1 MPLESKISACQH
13 HGGEKGCLVS
23 LAARL
28 LRKSIFRGNLKGA
41 LRRGPAR
48 APFFLV
54 LLALCF
60 VLIPGL
66 FPRIAGA
73 GVPGE
78 NPGVLAAAYDSGTAA
93 AVYAPIPVAGES
105 LPGAVT
111 RTVYRGAAGG
121 AVRILFPVGEAV
133 YLDVTPAAFPPGMEA
148 LAFTV
153 TPVASGTTGVSFA
166 VYIDTGGAAL
176 PAPVQLGLPAGETGV
191 FLCRGERGWY
201 RLPAQR
207 EESRLFAAVAGAG
220 TYGVAAA
227 AYLPAPPAGGF
238 TGATLR
244 LESAAG
250 GEVWYTTDGSDPRV
264 SATAVKY
271 AGPVQVGAD
280 GALAVRAAVYRDGIL
295 SEAVDF
301 ARPGGGNG
309 VVPAV
314 TGAEAAPAPAKEGR
328 RWPAAGAGFRV
339 LQCAAAEIDPA
350 AGGELELPGVARL
363 YLPPGALPAA
373 RPVLVR
379 LLSLEPPAELPGVGK
394 PAGPVVWLRCRGLS
408 GPFFNRPAELTF
420 TGGTAGAGA
429 VKVYALEGEASA
441 AASLPVTEGEA
452 GEVKVMVTHPG
463 QFAVVR

>member
-1 MPLESKISACQH
+1 MSAYQRC
-13 HGGEKGCLVS
+13 GVEKGRLIFLS
-23 LAARL
+23 ARL
-28 LRKSIFRGNLKGA
+28 LRKSIFRGKPGRA
-41 LRRGPAR
+41 LLRGPAR
-48 APFFLV
+48 APLFLT
-54 LLALCF
+54 LLALTL
-60 VLIPGL
+60 VLGPGL
-66 FPRIAGA
+66 CPRAAGA
-73 GVPGE
+73 PGE
-78 NPGVLAAAYDSGTAA
+78 NPGVSAGTYASAAAA
-93 AVYAPIPVAGES
+93 AVYAPSPVAGES

-111 RTVYRGAAGG
+111 RAVYRDAAGG
-121 AVRILFPVGEAV
+121 AVRLFFPVGETV

-153 TPVASGTTGVSFA
+153 TPVASGTTGISFA
-166 VYIDTGGAAL
+166 VYLDTGGAAL
-176 PAPVQLGLPAGETGV
+176 PAPVQLGLPAGEPGV
-191 FLCRGERGWY
+191 FLCQGERGWY
-201 RLPAQR
+201 RLLAQR
-207 EESRLFAAVAGAG
+207 EGNHLFAAVAGTG

-250 GEVWYTTDGSDPRV
+250 GEVCYTTDGSDPRV
-264 SATAVKY
+264 SATAERY

-280 GALAVRAAVYRDGIL
+280 GALTVRAAAYRDGFW

-350 AGGELELPGVARL
+350 AGGALELPGVARL

-379 LLSLEPPAELPGVGK
+379 LLALEPPVELPGAGQL
-394 PAGPVVWLRCRGLS
+394 AGPVVWLRCRGLS

-420 TGGTAGAGA
+420 TGGTADAGA
-429 VKVYALEGEASA
+429 VKVYALGGEASA
-441 AASLPVTEGEA
+441 AASLPVTTGEA
-452 GEVKVMVTHPG
+452 GGVKVMVTRPG
-463 QFAVVR
+463 QFAVVQ

>member
-1 MPLESKISACQH
+1 MPLGSKMSAYQRR
-13 HGGEKGCLVS
+13 GVEKGCLVS
-23 LAARL
+23 LAVRL
-28 LRKSIFRGNLKGA
+28 LRKSVSRAKPKGA
-41 LRRGPAR
+41 LFCGPKR

-73 GVPGE
+73 GMPGE
-78 NPGVLAAAYDSGTAA
+78 DPGVLTAAYDSATAA
-93 AVYAPIPVAGES
+93 AVYAPNPVAGED
-105 LPGAVT
+105 LPGAVS

-133 YLDVTPAAFPPGMEA
+133 YLDVTPAAFPPETET
-148 LAFTV
+148 LAFTI
-153 TPVASGTTGVSFA
+153 TPVASGATGISFA
-166 VYIDTGGAAL
+166 VYLDTGGAAL

-207 EESRLFAAVAGAG
+207 EESHLFAAVAGAG

-271 AGPVQVGAD
+271 AGPVQ
-280 GALAVRAAVYRDGIL
+280 
-295 SEAVDF
+295 
-301 ARPGGGNG
+301 
-309 VVPAV
+309 
-314 TGAEAAPAPAKEGR
+314 
-328 RWPAAGAGFRV
+328 
-339 LQCAAAEIDPA
+339 
-350 AGGELELPGVARL
+350 
-363 YLPPGALPAA
+363 
-373 RPVLVR
+373 
-379 LLSLEPPAELPGVGK
+379 
-394 PAGPVVWLRCRGLS
+394 
-408 GPFFNRPAELTF
+408 
-420 TGGTAGAGA
+420 
-429 VKVYALEGEASA
+429 
-441 AASLPVTEGEA
+441 
-452 GEVKVMVTHPG
+452 
-463 QFAVVR
+463 

>member
-1 MPLESKISACQH
+1 MPGEDPGVSA
-13 HGGEKGCLVS
+13 ETYAS
-23 LAARL
+23 AAAVA
-28 LRKSIFRGNLKGA
+28 S
-41 LRRGPAR
+41 GPA
-48 APFFLV
+48 
-54 LLALCF
+54 
-60 VLIPGL
+60 
-66 FPRIAGA
+66 
-73 GVPGE
+73 
-78 NPGVLAAAYDSGTAA
+78 TA
-93 AVYAPIPVAGES
+93 AVYAPNLVAGES
-105 LPGAVT
+105 LPGAVS
-111 RTVYRGAAGG
+111 RTVYRDAAGG
-121 AVRILFPVGEAV
+121 AVRLFFPVGEAV
-133 YLDVTPAAFPPGMEA
+133 YLDITPAAFPPETDA

-153 TPVASGTTGVSFA
+153 TPVASGTTGISFA

-176 PAPVQLGLPAGETGV
+176 PVPVQLGLPAGESSV

-201 RLPAQR
+201 HFPAQR
-207 EESRLFAAVAGAG
+207 EERHLFAAVAGAG

-280 GALAVRAAVYRDGIL
+280 GALTVRAAAYRQGFW

-301 ARPGGGNG
+301 TTAGSGNSGAPGTAGT
-309 VVPAV
+309 V
-314 TGAEAAPAPAKEGR
+314 APTPAKEGGDR
-328 RWPAAGAGFRV
+328 PAAGAGFRV

-350 AGGELELPGVARL
+350 AGGALELPGVARVVI
-363 YLPPGALPAA
+363 PPGALPAA
-373 RPVLVR
+373 PPVLVR
-379 LLSLEPPAELPGVGK
+379 LLSLEPPVELPGAGQ

-420 TGGTAGAGA
+420 TGGAAEPGA
-429 VKVYALEGEASA
+429 VKVYALGDKAGA
-441 AASLPVTEGEA
+441 AAPLPVTVSEA